1 MTGAADYRG
10 CSRRCRVAISGSP
23 PRSAAR
29 VCNAPGG
36 FSDTCR
42 KTALL
47 YPNRQTRRGT
57 CLQSSLRHTLTG
69 TAVLQEPAE
78 LRVWVHGGV
87 YELKQP
93 LLFTA
98 QDSGFPRKRNDRARA
113 WPVTWAAV
121 PGEEPVIS
129 GGRRLA
135 GAWRQET
142 VNARQAWVTEIPDVA
157 AAAGA
162 SASSG
167 RRPALCGPAAQA
179 GVWQVER
186 ALDARFVWGAES
198 GRYGTCRFGY
208 APARSAPTGATSA
221 TSRCSSS
228 PGGSRRAPV

>member
-1 MTGAADYRG
+1 MTKTELEFHVSPEGDDAWSGRLAAPNDDRSDG
-10 CSRRCRVAISGSP
+10 PLRTLEAAQAAVRR
-23 PRSAAR
+23 
-29 VCNAPGG
+29 
-36 FSDTCR
+36 R
-42 KTALL
+42 K
-47 YPNRQTRRGT
+47 
-57 CLQSSLRHTLTG
+57 
-69 TAVLQEPAE
+69 AVLQEPAE

-98 QDSGFPRKRNDRARA
+98 QDSGFPRKRNDRART

-157 AAAGA
+157 A
-162 SASSG
+162 G
-167 RRPALCGPAAQA
+167 RWRFRQLWVGGQRRLRPRLPRQ

-186 ALDARFVWGAES
+186 ALDARFAGGWAES

-208 APARSAPTGATSA
+208 APGQIRSDWRNLRDVEVQFFAWWVAPRARLTTVDDEERIAT
-221 TSRCSSS
+221 
-228 PGGSRRAPV
+228 PLI